1 MRINYWLVVFFML
14 LNDSVAKPVN
24 SIQIIDVHRM
34 SKLTDVNQKAV
45 WIQSWWKINWQ
56 LSIDEKDELIAKRIS
71 IGRGNLRRLPLNV
84 MNPSWLNLS
93 NIWWVV
99 SGPEIIYYLSS
110 SVLKIL
116 QSLYWFKF
124 IIMLNHNLYEG

>member
-1 MRINYWLVVFFML
+1 ML

-56 LSIDEKDELIAKRIS
+56 LSIEEKDELIAKRIS
-71 IGRGNLRRLPLNV
+71 IGRGNLRRLPLNF

-99 SGPEIIYYLSS
+99 SGPEIIYYLSP
-110 SVLKIL
+110 SVFKIL